1 MRFVVT
7 VFPKI
12 VSVSALV
19 RFAYILAPIDN
30 VSVGAKLDIPEGAA
44 PVVRKA
50 FIFTLLFIT
59 TGVSVRGSI
68 VSKFPT
74 EIPPGPTFSARV
86 YVLPWTTKT
95 FDPVSS
101 TKRLEPTHRS
111 WVGNIFATPTAFE
124 VYISP
129 NT

>member
-1 MRFVVT
+1 M
-7 VFPKI
+7 FPNI
-12 VSVSALV
+12 VSV
-19 RFAYILAPIDN
+19 FAAVKLTYNLFPIAN

-59 TGVSVRGSI
+59 TGVSVPGSI
-68 VSKFPT
+68 VSKFPFT
-74 EIPPGPTFSARV
+74 TIPPGPTFSPRV
-86 YVLPWTTKT
+86 YVLPFTSKT

-101 TKRLEPTHRS
+101 TKRLEPTQRS
-111 WVGNIFATPTAFE
+111 CVGYMFATPTAFD

>member
-1 MRFVVT
+1 M
-7 VFPKI
+7 FPNI
-12 VSVSALV
+12 VSVFAPV
-19 RFAYILAPIDN
+19 RFANIFVPIEN

-59 TGVSVRGSI
+59 TGVNVRGSI

-86 YVLPWTTKT
+86 YVLPFTTKT

-101 TKRLEPTHRS
+101 TKRLEPTQRS
-111 WVGNIFATPTAFE
+111 CVGYIFATPTAFD